1 MEVIVLSGKSNSG
14 KTTILNNLYNELI
27 KNNFTRVDH
36 KETDDPKDHRV
47 FLNGKDG
54 DGNGINVVITS
65 PGYNAKELL
74 NNYLF
79 YIDSKRLNKNI
90 DYWILSEN
98 IKNNEIHEWLSK
110 LLDIIQDINQEKINK
125 DYIKTKQ
132 CRNST
137 RNRNQERINED
148 NKQCLKD
155 ILEKLNIKEVK
166 KKYNKPQA
174 TKVVNMGV
182 IPHSC
187 PSRYQ
192 GYAWAC
198 RG

>member
-14 KTTILNNLYNELI
+14 KTTILDNLYNELV
-27 KNNFTRVDH
+27 KNNFTIVDH
-36 KETDDPKDHRV
+36 KKTDDPKDHRV

-54 DGNGINVVITS
+54 DGNDINVVITS
-65 PGYNAKELL
+65 PGDNAKELL

-79 YIDSKRLNKNI
+79 YIDSRRLHKNI

-137 RNRNQERINED
+137 WHRKEERINKD
-148 NKQCLKD
+148 NQQCLKD

-166 KKYNKPQA
+166 NEVQ
-174 TKVVNMGV
+174 
-182 IPHSC
+182 
-187 PSRYQ
+187 
-192 GYAWAC
+192 
-198 RG
+198 

>member
-14 KTTILNNLYNELI
+14 KTTILDNLYNELV
-27 KNNFTRVDH
+27 KNNFTILDH

-47 FLNGKDG
+47 FLNGKDS
-54 DGNGINVVITS
+54 DGNDINVVITS
-65 PGYNAKELL
+65 PGDNAKELL

-148 NKQCLKD
+148 NKRCLD
-155 ILEKLNIKEVK
+155 EILKKLNIKEVK
-166 KKYNKPQA
+166 NEVQ
-174 TKVVNMGV
+174 
-182 IPHSC
+182 
-187 PSRYQ
+187 
-192 GYAWAC
+192 
-198 RG
+198 

>member
-14 KTTILNNLYNELI
+14 KTTILDNLYNELV
-27 KNNFTRVDH
+27 KNNFTILDH

-65 PGYNAKELL
+65 PGDNAKELL

-148 NKQCLKD
+148 NKRCLD
-155 ILEKLNIKEVK
+155 EILKKLNIKKVKNEV
-166 KKYNKPQA
+166 Q
-174 TKVVNMGV
+174 
-182 IPHSC
+182 
-187 PSRYQ
+187 
-192 GYAWAC
+192 
-198 RG
+198 

>member
-14 KTTILNNLYNELI
+14 KTTILDNLYNELV
-27 KNNFTRVDH
+27 KNNFTILDH

-65 PGYNAKELL
+65 PGDNAKELL

-148 NKQCLKD
+148 NKRCLD
-155 ILEKLNIKEVK
+155 EILKKLNIKEVK
-166 KKYNKPQA
+166 NEVQ
-174 TKVVNMGV
+174 
-182 IPHSC
+182 
-187 PSRYQ
+187 
-192 GYAWAC
+192 
-198 RG
+198 